1 MPLFKYCGESG
12 LKVLTNLEIKVTPPI
27 ECNDPFEF
35 SPVVSCGDRE
45 AQALRD
51 TQRVIDHPAFF
62 QANRASFPQCRDF
75 GEFQSFVRT
84 NFNRV
89 ADSIEAETPKMDSQF
104 QEEILSTFSEKF
116 GVICFSSAPTE
127 HLMWAHYASSHTGIL
142 IEFDET
148 NKVFNNP
155 SFVRVDY
162 HADRATYDPDGGSNA
177 GAVATFARRKSLHW
191 SYEKESRLIVD
202 LALTRKVAGTP
213 PMFLLSIEP
222 KLIKSVTFGLRSSAA
237 VREEVLA
244 LASTPPLLH
253 MEVFR
258 IEADSN
264 AFKLHRRKIK

>member
-27 ECNDPFEF
+27 EFNDPFEF
-35 SPVVSCGDRE
+35 SPMVSCGDRK

-51 TQRVIDHPAFF
+51 TQRVIDHPTFF

-75 GEFQSFVRT
+75 CEFQSFVRA
-84 NFNRV
+84 NFNHV
-89 ADSIEAETPKMDSQF
+89 AATIEAATPEMDAQF
-104 QEEILSTFSEKF
+104 QKEILSTFSKKF
-116 GVICFSSAPTE
+116 GVICFSSTPTE

-148 NKVFNNP
+148 DGVFNNP
-155 SFVRVDY
+155 SFLRVEY
-162 HADRATYDPDGGSNA
+162 HADRATYDPDGRPNA
-177 GAVATFARRKSLHW
+177 AAVATFARRKSLHW
-191 SYEKESRLIVD
+191 SYEQESRLLID
-202 LALTRKVAGTP
+202 LALTHKVAGTP
-213 PMFLLSIEP
+213 AMFLLSIELQ
-222 KLIKSVTFGLRSSAA
+222 LIKSVTLGLCSSAA

-258 IEADSN
+258 IEADAK
-264 AFKLHRRKIK
+264 AFKLHRKKIK